1 MLEQAAVKK
10 TKLRGAATGSRA
22 RSLEDRKQ
30 QNKDQTTGQ
39 ISASL
44 IVDAVKRKIIAIL

>member
-10 TKLRGAATGSRA
+10 TKPRGAATGSRA

-30 QNKDQTTGQ
+30 QNKDQTTEQ
-39 ISASL
+39 ISVGL
-44 IVDAVKRKIIAIL
+44 IVGAVKRKIIAFL